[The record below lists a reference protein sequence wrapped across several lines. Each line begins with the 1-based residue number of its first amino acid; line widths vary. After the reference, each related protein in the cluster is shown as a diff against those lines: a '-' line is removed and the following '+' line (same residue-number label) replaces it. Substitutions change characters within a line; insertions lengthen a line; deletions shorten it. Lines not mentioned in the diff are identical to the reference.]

1 MKKILRFCK
10 KRVLDLIYQV
20 NYQVTTQK
28 PDRSLEEL
36 PMGKLFRLD
45 IPTYD
50 GSGQAVHPS
59 LLVQEDRTSG
69 GNPADSSPRFV
80 LAFTPYTDTDD
91 RVENPS
97 VVISDDGLNFR
108 EENPGLNPLVPAP
121 EKDHNDDPDLFYSNG
136 KYGILYLET
145 MRPEKQS
152 LILLESTDRIHWE
165 KIIIHEE
172 PLDQGSGCF
181 MLSPKYIEKDGLSY
195 LFYVNRDATGGYR
208 IEYVTGKDVYSLDFT
223 DRKLVAVSSLD
234 ELPWHI
240 EILSSATQNPDVT
253 LKQAASDNACHPD
266 GGQELYMLLTTA
278 ADVEKDSRYTLRIA
292 HSWDLVNWKLEEGF
306 VVPDCYRSSGFIK
319 DGVMYLYISKIF
331 LPSLRRKRWKIL
343 LYKAELPGSWK

>member
-1 MKKILRFCK
+1 MRKILRFCK

-20 NYQVTTQK
+20 NYQVTTRK
-28 PDRSLEEL
+28 PDKTLEEL
-36 PMGKLFRLD
+36 SLGKLFRLD

-59 LLVQEDRTSG
+59 LLVQSDRATSG
-69 GNPADSSPRFV
+69 NPVAGSPQFV
-80 LAFTPYTDTDD
+80 LSFTPYTDTDD

-97 VVISDDGLNFR
+97 ILVSDDGLNFR
-108 EENPGLNPLVPAP
+108 EEKLGLNPLVPAP

-152 LILLESTDRIHWE
+152 LILLESTDRIYWE
-165 KIIIHEE
+165 KQVIHEE

-208 IEYVTGKDVYSLDFT
+208 IEYVTGKDVYSLDFAS
-223 DRKLVAVSSLD
+223 RKVVTVPGLN
-234 ELPWHI
+234 ELPWHLD
-240 EILSSATQNPDVT
+240 ILP
-253 LKQAASDNACHPD
+253 
-266 GGQELYMLLTTA
+266 GYYMLLTTA
-278 ADVEKDSRYTLRIA
+278 RDAEKDSRYTLRIA
-292 HSWDLVNWKLEEGF
+292 QSQDLVNWQMDQDF
-306 VVPDCYRSSGFIK
+306 AVPDCYRSSGFIK
-319 DGVMYLYISKIF
+319 DGVIYLYISKIF
-331 LPSLRRKRWKIL
+331 LPALGRKRWKIL

>member
-10 KRVLDLIYQV
+10 KRVLDLICWV
-20 NYQVTTQK
+20 NYRITTRRADK
-28 PDRSLEEL
+28 PLSEL
-36 PMGKLFRLD
+36 PVGKLFRLH

-50 GSGQAVHPS
+50 GSGQTVHPS
-59 LLVQEDRTSG
+59 LLVQDK
-69 GNPADSSPRFV
+69 SPRFV
-80 LAFTPYTDTDD
+80 LTFTPYTDTND

-97 VVISDDGLNFR
+97 IVVSDDGLNFR
-108 EENPGLNPLVPAP
+108 EEKPGLNPLVPAP

-145 MRPEKQS
+145 TRPEKQS

-165 KIIIHEE
+165 KRIIHEE
-172 PLDQGSGCF
+172 RLGQGSGCF
-181 MLSPKYIEKDGLSY
+181 ILSPKYIEKDGLSY

-223 DRKLVAVSSLD
+223 DRKTVTVSGLD
-234 ELPWHI
+234 ELPWHL
-240 EILSSATQNPDVT
+240 EILPSAPQNPDIT
-253 LKQAASDNACHPD
+253 MKQTQSDKKY
-266 GGQELYMLLTTA
+266 YMLLTTA
-278 ADVEKDSRYTLRIA
+278 RDAEKDSRYTLRIA
-292 HSWDLVNWKLEEGF
+292 HSQDLVNWQMEEGF
-306 VVPDCYRSSGFIK
+306 AVPDCYRSSGFIK

>member
-20 NYQVTTQK
+20 NYRITTRM

-36 PMGKLFRLD
+36 PEGKLFRLD

-59 LLVQEDRTSG
+59 LLVQNDRTSA
-69 GNPADSSPRFV
+69 GNPSAGSPRFV

-97 VVISDDGLNFR
+97 VVVSDDGLNFR
-108 EENPGLNPLVPAP
+108 EEKPGLNPLVPAP

-172 PLDQGSGCF
+172 RLDQGSGCF

-208 IEYVTGKDVYSLDFT
+208 IEYVTGKDVYSLDFA
-223 DRKLVAVSSLD
+223 DRKAVAVSGLG
-234 ELPWHI
+234 ELPWHLDI
-240 EILSSATQNPDVT
+240 I
-253 LKQAASDNACHPD
+253 KD
-266 GGQELYMLLTTA
+266 GGQEWYMLLTTA
-278 ADVEKDSRYTLRIA
+278 ADAEKDSRYTLRIA
-292 HSWDLVNWKLEEGF
+292 RSQDLVNWQMEEGF
-306 VVPDCYRSSGFIK
+306 AVPDCYRSSGFIK
-319 DGVMYLYISKIF
+319 DGMTYLYISKIF
-331 LPSLRRKRWKIL
+331 LPSLRRKRWNIL

>member
-1 MKKILRFCK
+1 MRKILRFCK

-20 NYQVTTQK
+20 NYRVTTRRADK
-28 PDRSLEEL
+28 PLEEL
-36 PMGKLFRLD
+36 PVGKLFRLD

-59 LLVQEDRTSG
+59 LLVQDDRTTG
-69 GNPADSSPRFV
+69 GNPVAGGPRFV

-97 VVISDDGLNFR
+97 VVVSDDGLNFR
-108 EENPGLNPLVPAP
+108 EEKPGLNPLVPAP

-136 KYGILYLET
+136 KYGLLYLET

-165 KIIIHEE
+165 KHIIHEE
-172 PLDQGSGCF
+172 RLDQGSGCF

-223 DRKLVAVSSLD
+223 NRKLVAVSGLK
-234 ELPWHI
+234 ELPWHLDI
-240 EILSSATQNPDVT
+240 IRHQQST
-253 LKQAASDNACHPD
+253 
-266 GGQELYMLLTTA
+266 GGQCHSEAGDDWYMLLTTA
-278 ADVEKDSRYTLRIA
+278 RDAEKDSRYTLRIA
-292 HSWDLVNWKLEEGF
+292 HSQDLVNWQMEEGF
-306 VVPDCYRSSGFIK
+306 AVPDCYRSSGFIK

>member
-10 KRVLDLIYQV
+10 NRVLDLIYQV
-20 NYQVTTQK
+20 NYRIITRRSDK
-28 PDRSLEEL
+28 PLSEL
-36 PMGKLFRLD
+36 SVGKLFRLD

-59 LLVQEDRTSG
+59 LLVQDDKTAG
-69 GNPADSSPRFV
+69 GNPVADGPQFV

-108 EENPGLNPLVPAP
+108 EEKPGLNPLVPAP

-136 KYGILYLET
+136 KYGLLYLET
-145 MRPEKQS
+145 KRPEKQS
-152 LILLESTDRIHWE
+152 LILLESADRIHWE
-165 KIIIHEE
+165 KHIIHEE
-172 PLDQGSGCF
+172 RFDQGSGCF

-195 LFYVNRDATGGYR
+195 LFYVNRDATGGYQ
-208 IEYVTGKDVYSLDFT
+208 IEYVTGKDVYSLDFA
-223 DRKLVAVSSLD
+223 DRKAVTVSGLK
-234 ELPWHI
+234 ELPWHLDI
-240 EILSSATQNPDVT
+240 IRHQQST
-253 LKQAASDNACHPD
+253 
-266 GGQELYMLLTTA
+266 GGQCHHDAGDGWYMLLTTA
-278 ADVEKDSRYTLRIA
+278 RDAEKDSRYTLRIA
-292 HSWDLVNWKLEEGF
+292 HSRDLVHWQMEEGF
-306 VVPDCYRSSGFIK
+306 AVPDCYRSSGFIK

-343 LYKAELPGSWK
+343 LLKLMKK

>member
-1 MKKILRFCK
+1 MKKILRICK
-10 KRVLDLIYQV
+10 KKVLDLIYQV
-20 NYQVTTQK
+20 SYRVITRRPDK
-28 PDRSLEEL
+28 PLSEL
-36 PMGKLFRLD
+36 PLGKLFRLD

-59 LLVQEDRTSG
+59 LLVQDARTSG
-69 GNPADSSPRFV
+69 GNPVADGPRFV

-97 VVISDDGLNFR
+97 IVVSDDGLNFR
-108 EENPGLNPLVPAP
+108 EEKPGLNPLVPAP

-136 KYGILYLET
+136 KYCILYLET

-165 KIIIHEE
+165 KQVIHEE
-172 PLDQGSGCF
+172 RLDQSSGCF

-208 IEYVTGKDVYSLDFT
+208 IEYVTGKDVYSLDFA
-223 DRKLVAVSSLD
+223 DRQVVAVSGLK

-253 LKQAASDNACHPD
+253 LT
-266 GGQELYMLLTTA
+266 G
-278 ADVEKDSRYTLRIA
+278 V
-292 HSWDLVNWKLEEGF
+292 
-306 VVPDCYRSSGFIK
+306 RSGTCC
-319 DGVMYLYISKIF
+319 
-331 LPSLRRKRWKIL
+331 
-343 LYKAELPGSWK
+343 

>member
-10 KRVLDLIYQV
+10 KRVLNLIYQV
-20 NYQVTTQK
+20 NYRVTTRRADK
-28 PDRSLEEL
+28 PLSEL
-36 PMGKLFRLD
+36 PVGKLFRLD

-59 LLVQEDRTSG
+59 LLVQDDRTSG
-69 GNPADSSPRFV
+69 GNPVADGPRFV

-97 VVISDDGLNFR
+97 ILISDDGLVFR
-108 EENPGLNPLVPAP
+108 EEKSGLNPLVPAP
-121 EKDHNDDPDLFYSNG
+121 EKDHNDDPDLFCSNG

-165 KIIIHEE
+165 KRVIHEE
-172 PLDQGSGCF
+172 HLDQGSGCF

-195 LFYVNRDATGGYR
+195 LFYVNRDATDGYR

-223 DRKLVAVSSLD
+223 HRNVVTVSGLK
-234 ELPWHI
+234 ELPWHL
-240 EILSSATQNPDVT
+240 EILPSAPQNPDII
-253 LKQAASDNACHPD
+253 LKQAACDNACHPD
-266 GGQELYMLLTTA
+266 GGQEWYMLLTTA
-278 ADVEKDSRYTLRIA
+278 ADAEKDSRYTLRIA
-292 HSWDLVNWKLEEGF
+292 HSQDLVHWQMEEGF
-306 VVPDCYRSSGFIK
+306 AVPDCYRSSGFIK

-331 LPSLRRKRWKIL
+331 LPSLRRKRWNIL